1 MAMELTIPIE
11 VQQFIDNL
19 HTNYAG
25 VIQKL
30 TQENAFL
37 QAQLDN
43 ALTINAELKA
53 ENDALQD

>member
-1 MAMELTIPIE
+1 MDIAIPIE
-11 VQQFIDNL
+11 VQQFIDNM
-19 HTNYAG
+19 HTSYAG
-25 VIQKL
+25 VVQKL

-53 ENDALQD
+53 ENEALQDM